1 MGSLMRATIFMRAVH
16 GEGKTGFCETAQAL
30 INWKE
35 LDVLINWKELDVLI
49 NRKDVETN
57 SLLCSKQELNLGHWI
72 YFLAR

>member
-1 MGSLMRATIFMRAVH
+1 MRATIFMRAVH
-16 GEGKTGFCETAQAL
+16 GEGKTGFCETAQA
-30 INWKE
+30 
-35 LDVLINWKELDVLI
+35 LINWKELDVLI